1 MAKTENFKRVVVAV
15 LAIPFILIASYLGG
29 YYFLS
34 FVLIISVA
42 AFYEFSSLVK
52 NKNASVNM
60 VLGGLVIISLILNQF
75 IKFIDIES
83 LILISSVALLTAE
96 LFRNKGSAIYNLGST
111 FLGIFYI
118 GIFSASLIAVRE
130 FYSSF
135 EVNNYG
141 AFLIISIFASIW
153 IGDSAA
159 YYGGI
164 SLGRHKL
171 FPRVSPKKSWEGSIF
186 GFTFS
191 VAAMILAKVLVLD
204 FLSWLNVIMIGII
217 IGTIGQIGDLVE
229 SLIKRDSESKDSSSL
244 IPGHG
249 GFFDRLDSLLFS
261 APAIWLYLKYFC

>member
-204 FLSWLNVIMIGII
+204 FLSWLNVIIIGII

-249 GFFDRLDSLLFS
+249 GFFDRFDSLLFS
-261 APAIWLYLKYFC
+261 APAIWLYLKYFS

>member
-96 LFRNKGSAIYNLGST
+96 LFRNKGSAIYNIGST

-204 FLSWLNVIMIGII
+204 FLSWLNVIIIGII

-249 GFFDRLDSLLFS
+249 GFFDRFDSLLFS
-261 APAIWLYLKYFC
+261 APAIWLYLKYFS